1 MMNYNNN
8 YVDNGIHD
16 RRKVNNAN
24 AKDNETWSNVGY
36 TKGSIMHLTN
46 RSGVVEGGNYNTNNA
61 SGSDS
66 NIGSNAVG
74 MSGSYIGGHGA
85 NYGTQPDNSNFMHN
99 YSSNPNDCY
108 NNDVNSAG
116 TSGYVNSHPIFG
128 KKKKEQHV
136 SNFGNNNISSGTNF
150 LGCTERNLMS
160 NHDVSASSRYNVGRN
175 TQGGGHGNV
184 QGSSYGSVQGN
195 IYGSDYGSG
204 YGNALTKESY
214 SARGGVMEVG
224 GHGYS
229 ENKGQMR
236 SDGSG
241 VFTKNAYGKT
251 LNEGGYDGN
260 LRNQGL
266 SYRENT
272 FKEENLQFMPNVSY
286 EKDMMSRKVYNPMQ
300 PFQGNSGMSG
310 ENSFFTPNI
319 GGGKMK
325 QDGGGDPNSAQQSNA
340 QSSGAQPGRG
350 IMQNIFESLTNN
362 VQTSNEIN
370 SLMKQRVANIVMTEI
385 EKKMEMNETSFIC
398 SKLSLLRDYFNVT
411 HSYVVNKI
419 LFILMPY
426 IYIRRAFCESRTYYV
441 YNHLKKKMENTQ
453 DKNYSSAFILNGNRI
468 PYDSKNRQG
477 ENMNRLNQELNS
489 QNNNNFFFNDKKGNN
504 GNMIRN
510 NSNDINYV
518 DYSSN
523 IGIFKADL
531 YIPLMSTITYI
542 LLYTLTLTA
551 QKNNFTFNPDNLFNV
566 SSYVFILLFL
576 ETIIIK
582 FFFLL
587 VCRDIN
593 LSFLHILSFIS
604 YKFVIM
610 CALILTKIG
619 FYFLFFM
626 YTSIFGEVED
636 TMKKVQSNKKLL
648 MNNSH
653 AFKNLNNTFTFH
665 LSPYNIILFLNSHGM
680 YRLTQLYYYI
690 TVSVQMIQI
699 FKSIHLYIHDN
710 SNLLNNFN
718 IKRINVL
725 ILIFSFSQIFLCW
738 MLTPYFS

>member
-1 MMNYNNN
+1 MLMMNYNNN

-24 AKDNETWSNVGY
+24 AKENETWNNVGY

-46 RSGVVEGGNYNTNNA
+46 RSGAVEGGNYNTNNA

-66 NIGSNAVG
+66 NIGSNVVG
-74 MSGSYIGGHGA
+74 MSGNFIGGHGA
-85 NYGTQPDNSNFMHN
+85 NYGNQRDNNNFMHN
-99 YSSNPNDCY
+99 FSSNPNDSY

-136 SNFGNNNISSGTNF
+136 SNFGNNSISSGTSF

-160 NHDVSASSRYNVGRN
+160 NHDVSASSSYNVGKN

-184 QGSSYGSVQGN
+184 QGSSYGNVQGSSYGSVQGN
-195 IYGSDYGSG
+195 VYGSDYGNGYGSGYGSG
-204 YGNALTKESY
+204 YGNALTKENY
-214 SARGGVMEVG
+214 PARGGAMEVG

-229 ENKGQMR
+229 ENSGQMR
-236 SDGSG
+236 NDGNG

-260 LRNQGL
+260 FINQGL
-266 SYRENT
+266 SHRDNT
-272 FKEENLQFMPNVSY
+272 FKKDNLQFMPNVSY
-286 EKDMMSRKVYNPMQ
+286 EKDMMNRKVYNPMQ
-300 PFQGNSGMSG
+300 AFQGNSGMSG

-340 QSSGAQPGRG
+340 QPSGAQPGRG

-370 SLMKQRVANIVMTEI
+370 NLMKQRVANIVMTEI

-441 YNHLKKKMENTQ
+441 YNHLKKKMENAQ
-453 DKNYSSAFILNGNRI
+453 DNNYSSAFTLNGNRI

-477 ENMNRLNQELNS
+477 EYMNRLNQELSS
-489 QNNNNFFFNDKKGNN
+489 QNNNSFFFSDKKGNNGNNGNSGNNGNRGNSGNSGNNGNN

-523 IGIFKADL
+523 
-531 YIPLMSTITYI
+531 
-542 LLYTLTLTA
+542 
-551 QKNNFTFNPDNLFNV
+551 V
-566 SSYVFILLFL
+566 
-576 ETIIIK
+576 
-582 FFFLL
+582 
-587 VCRDIN
+587 
-593 LSFLHILSFIS
+593 
-604 YKFVIM
+604 
-610 CALILTKIG
+610 
-619 FYFLFFM
+619 
-626 YTSIFGEVED
+626 D

-648 MNNSH
+648 TNNSH

-710 SNLLNNFN
+710 SNLINNFN

-738 MLTPYFS
+738 MLTPYFT